1 VDHVLLRP
9 ATLPVNVSAAALALG
24 GAVRLRD
31 APGQSLSRG
40 VLRGRSWEQIS
51 YGLHAPANPARTM
64 EERARLMAQL
74 LPRDSGFGHL
84 TSAALR
90 GWWLPLGLHMPG
102 LMFASTTA
110 GVHIQR
116 HGLYVRRS
124 AFTTFEDVDGL
135 RLVSAEETLLEL
147 ARDLTLVDLVPM
159 VDCALAAGASP
170 ISILAAARRR
180 AKGAARLRRA
190 VMLSD
195 RRSESWWESVLRLV
209 HEIAGLGPVQAQV
222 ELFNDGVFVARAD
235 LHLVGT
241 NRYPECDGGEHRTR
255 ERHEHDL
262 TREKAMARLGAD
274 RFGYSTAEIARSP
287 EMIIRDAEDA
297 RGLSHDP
304 GRALVWWKL
313 ARRST
318 LTPHGRTLLAARIA
332 RYRAAANR

>member
-1 VDHVLLRP
+1 VDRVVVDLVPRP
-9 ATLPVNVSAAALALG
+9 VSIAAALAAG

-31 APGQSLSRG
+31 EPDQGLTRG
-40 VLRGRSWEQIS
+40 TLRGRGWERIS
-51 YGLHAPANPARTM
+51 YGLHAPAAPTRTL

-124 AFTTFEDVDGL
+124 SFTTFEEVDGL
-135 RLVSAEETLLEL
+135 RLVSPEETLVEL
-147 ARDLTLVDLVPM
+147 AGDLTLVDLVPI

-170 ISILAAARRR
+170 IAILSAARRR

-195 RRSESWWESVLRLV
+195 HRSESWWESVLRLV
-209 HEIAGLGPVQAQV
+209 HDVAGLGPVEPQV
-222 ELFNDGVFVARAD
+222 ELFDDGLFVARAD
-235 LHLVGT
+235 LHL
-241 NRYPECDGGEHRTR
+241 
-255 ERHEHDL
+255 
-262 TREKAMARLGAD
+262 
-274 RFGYSTAEIARSP
+274 
-287 EMIIRDAEDA
+287 
-297 RGLSHDP
+297 
-304 GRALVWWKL
+304 L

-318 LTPHGRTLLAARIA
+318 LTRHGRTLLAARIA
-332 RYRAAANR
+332 RYRAAADRQVAQAGR

>member
-1 VDHVLLRP
+1 VVHVLLRP
-9 ATLPVNVSAAALALG
+9 VPQPVNVSAAALAVG

-31 APGQSLSRG
+31 APDQGLSRAA
-40 VLRGRSWEQIS
+40 LRGRRWERIS
-51 YGLHAPANPARTM
+51 YGLHAPAAPMRTL
-64 EERARLMAQL
+64 EERARLMAPL

-90 GWWLPLGLHMPG
+90 GWWLPLGLDMPG

-124 AFTTFEDVDGL
+124 AYTTFEDVDGL
-135 RLVSAEETLLEL
+135 PLVSPQETLVEL
-147 ARDLTLVDLVPM
+147 AKDLTLVNLVPM

-170 ISILAAARRR
+170 IAILSAARRR

-195 RRSESWWESVLRLV
+195 PRSESWWESVLRLV
-209 HEIAGLGPVQAQV
+209 HVIAGLGPVEPQV
-222 ELFNDGVFVARAD
+222 ELFHDGVFIARAD

-241 NRYPECDGGEHRTR
+241 NRFPECDGGEHRSR

-262 TREKAMARLGAD
+262 ARDKAMARLGAD
-274 RFGYSTAEIARSP
+274 RFGYATAEIARHP

-304 GRALVWWKL
+304 RRALAWREQ

-318 LTPHGRTLLAARIA
+318 LTGHGRTLLAARIA
-332 RYRAAANR
+332 RYRAAADR